1 MVYNGFNQ
9 KLNCKRY
16 VVDLSAKQFI
26 NVFNSNKK
34 FQPTII
40 LEDETFKPYY
50 VGKITC
56 VSLNSQNKLVFIINS
71 NGFCM
76 KSKFK
81 DSMPTGSLNSIRMQ
95 IDHPYEHAAGGIG
108 APPGDR

>member
-1 MVYNGFNQ
+1 M
-9 KLNCKRY
+9 
-16 VVDLSAKQFI
+16 
-26 NVFNSNKK
+26 
-34 FQPTII
+34 
-40 LEDETFKPYY
+40 EDETFKPYY

-56 VSLNSQNKLVFIINS
+56 ASLNAQKKLVFVIDS